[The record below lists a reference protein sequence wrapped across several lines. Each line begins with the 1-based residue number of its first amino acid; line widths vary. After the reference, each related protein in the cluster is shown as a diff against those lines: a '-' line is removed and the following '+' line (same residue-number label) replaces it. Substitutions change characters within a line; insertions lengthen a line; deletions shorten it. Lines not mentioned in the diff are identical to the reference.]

1 MSFTTPDAP
10 VLDDES
16 EEFQR
21 HLAEFLETNAPED
34 GAPVGTALG
43 SVEDTSPQLP
53 DPTPEPTEGE
63 GDGSP
68 GSPQGSEEGGVA
80 SSPGSTP
87 PPPPLP
93 PPADDPLPP
102 AAEDEGDTLTFAIGD
117 ETEVITD
124 GAPAPTQDPEP
135 TPTSETPGVDYDR
148 IFRAYFPETE
158 VTAANVVELLDFGTR
173 VQSLSPE
180 RQRILNAAFAEDPA
194 AYLGDLIPR
203 TPASTPPTTP
213 PPAQVRRVQRED
225 EWGNVETIE
234 VPVEPDPHVAALEA
248 RLAQMETYAQE
259 QARIAQEQAMQ
270 READLAGAGLEDF
283 KAKYPSLDDTDIA
296 LLHAQA
302 VQKGLYPA
310 IARANNNDPRVAY
323 ATTLETAM
331 LMNPVYKD
339 HALRSPSA
347 PAVPPTPEEQT
358 RAALAS
364 AVSASTSSPLSHV
377 EPPKV
382 AQTDAEM
389 KQQIAAELQQIV
401 DANQ

>member
-1 MSFTTPDAP
+1 MSFTTPDVP
-10 VLDDES
+10 VADDES

-21 HLAEFLETNAPED
+21 HLAEFLDTNAPED

-53 DPTPEPTEGE
+53 DPTPEPAEGE

-87 PPPPLP
+87 PPPPP
-93 PPADDPLPP
+93 PVDEPSLPP

-117 ETEVITD
+117 ETQITTED
-124 GAPAPTQDPEP
+124 PAAP
-135 TPTSETPGVDYDR
+135 TPTPEAEPEPTPGVDYDR

-203 TPASTPPTTP
+203 IPAATPPTTP

-234 VPVEPDPHVAALEA
+234 VPVEPDPHVAQLEA
-248 RLAQMETYAQE
+248 RLAQMETYAQD

-270 READLAGAGLEDF
+270 READLASAGLDDF

-310 IARANNNDPRVAY
+310 IARANNNDPRIAY

-347 PAVPPTPEEQT
+347 PAAPPTPEEQT

-377 EPPKV
+377 ETPKV

-389 KQQIAAELQQIV
+389 KQQIAAELQRLV
-401 DANQ
+401 DANG

>member
-1 MSFTTPDAP
+1 MSFTNPDVP
-10 VLDDES
+10 VADDES

-21 HLAEFLETNAPED
+21 HLAEFLDTNAPED

-53 DPTPEPTEGE
+53 DPAPAPEAEGE
-63 GDGSP
+63 GSP

-87 PPPPLP
+87 PPPPP
-93 PPADDPLPP
+93 PDDPLPP
-102 AAEDEGDTLTFAIGD
+102 AAEAEGEVDSLTFAIGD
-117 ETEVITD
+117 ETQITTE

-135 TPTSETPGVDYDR
+135 EPEPEPAAGVDYDR

-173 VQSLSPE
+173 IQSLSPE
-180 RQRILNAAFAEDPA
+180 RQRILNAAFADDPA

-203 TPASTPPTTP
+203 STPATPPTTP

-234 VPVEPDPHVAALEA
+234 VPVEPDPHVAQLEA
-248 RLAQMETYAQE
+248 RLAQMETYAQD

-270 READLAGAGLEDF
+270 REAYLASAGLDDF
-283 KAKYPSLDDTDIA
+283 KAKYPSLDETDIA

-339 HALRSPSA
+339 HALRSPST
-347 PAVPPTPEEQT
+347 PAAPPTPQEQT

-377 EPPKV
+377 EAPKV
-382 AQTDAEM
+382 ASSDAEM
-389 KQQIAAELQQIV
+389 KQQIAAELQRLV
-401 DANQ
+401 DANG

>member
-1 MSFTTPDAP
+1 MSFTNPDVP
-10 VLDDES
+10 VADDES

-21 HLAEFLETNAPED
+21 HLAEFLDTNAPED

-53 DPTPEPTEGE
+53 DPVPAPEAEGE
-63 GDGSP
+63 GSP

-87 PPPPLP
+87 PPPPP
-93 PPADDPLPP
+93 PDDPLPP
-102 AAEDEGDTLTFAIGD
+102 AAEAEGEVDSLTFAIGD
-117 ETEVITD
+117 ETQITTE

-135 TPTSETPGVDYDR
+135 EPEPAAGVDYDR

-173 VQSLSPE
+173 IQSLSPE
-180 RQRILNAAFAEDPA
+180 RQRILNAAFADDPA

-203 TPASTPPTTP
+203 STPATPPTTP

-234 VPVEPDPHVAALEA
+234 VPVEPDPHVAQLEA
-248 RLAQMETYAQE
+248 RLAQMETYAQD

-270 READLAGAGLEDF
+270 READLASAGLDDF
-283 KAKYPSLDDTDIA
+283 KAKYPSLDETDIA

-310 IARANNNDPRVAY
+310 IARANNNDPRIAY

-347 PAVPPTPEEQT
+347 PAAPPTPQEQT

-377 EPPKV
+377 EAPKV
-382 AQTDAEM
+382 ASSDAEM
-389 KQQIAAELQQIV
+389 KQQIAAELQRLV
-401 DANQ
+401 DANG

>member
-1 MSFTTPDAP
+1 MSFTTPDVP
-10 VLDDES
+10 VADDDS

-21 HLAEFLETNAPED
+21 HLAEFLDTNAPED

-43 SVEDTSPQLP
+43 SVEDTSPQIP
-53 DPTPEPTEGE
+53 APASSDEAE
-63 GDGSP
+63 GDESP
-68 GSPQGSEEGGVA
+68 GSPQGQDEGGVA

-87 PPPPLP
+87 PSLP
-93 PPADDPLPP
+93 DPAPEADPADDI
-102 AAEDEGDTLTFAIGD
+102 ADTINFAIGD
-117 ETEVITD
+117 ETQITTE

-135 TPTSETPGVDYDR
+135 EPEPTAGVDYDR

-173 VQSLSPE
+173 IQSLSPE
-180 RQRILNAAFAEDPA
+180 RQRILNAAFADDPA

-203 TPASTPPTTP
+203 SAPATPPTTP

-234 VPVEPDPHVAALEA
+234 VPVEPDPHVAQLEA
-248 RLAQMETYAQE
+248 RLAQMETYAQD

-270 READLAGAGLEDF
+270 READLASAGLDDF
-283 KAKYPSLDDTDIA
+283 KAKYPSLDETDIA

-310 IARANNNDPRVAY
+310 IARANNNDPRIAY

-347 PAVPPTPEEQT
+347 PAAPPTPQEQT

-377 EPPKV
+377 EAPKV
-382 AQTDAEM
+382 ASSDAEM
-389 KQQIAAELQQIV
+389 KQQIAAELQRLV
-401 DANQ
+401 DANG

>member
-1 MSFTTPDAP
+1 MSFTTPDVP
-10 VLDDES
+10 VADDES

-21 HLAEFLETNAPED
+21 HLAEFLDTNAPED

-53 DPTPEPTEGE
+53 DPVPAPEAEGE
-63 GDGSP
+63 GSP

-87 PPPPLP
+87 PPPPP
-93 PPADDPLPP
+93 PDDPLPP
-102 AAEDEGDTLTFAIGD
+102 AAEAEGEVDSLTFAIGD
-117 ETEVITD
+117 ETQITTE

-135 TPTSETPGVDYDR
+135 EPEPTAGVDYDR

-173 VQSLSPE
+173 IQSLSPE
-180 RQRILNAAFAEDPA
+180 RQRILNAAFADDPA

-203 TPASTPPTTP
+203 ATPATPPTTP

-234 VPVEPDPHVAALEA
+234 VPVEPDPHVAQLEA
-248 RLAQMETYAQE
+248 RLAQMESYAQD

-270 READLAGAGLEDF
+270 READLASAGLDDF
-283 KAKYPSLDDTDIA
+283 KAKYPSLDETDIA

-310 IARANNNDPRVAY
+310 IARANNNDPRIAY

-339 HALRSPSA
+339 HALRSPST
-347 PAVPPTPEEQT
+347 PAAPPTPQEQT

-377 EPPKV
+377 EPAKV
-382 AQTDAEM
+382 ASTDAEM
-389 KQQIAAELQQIV
+389 KQQIAAELQRLV
-401 DANQ
+401 DANG

>member
-1 MSFTTPDAP
+1 MSFTTPDVP
-10 VLDDES
+10 VADDES

-21 HLAEFLETNAPED
+21 HLAEFLDTNAPED

-53 DPTPEPTEGE
+53 DPAPAPEAEGE
-63 GDGSP
+63 GSP

-87 PPPPLP
+87 PPPPP
-93 PPADDPLPP
+93 PDDPLPP
-102 AAEDEGDTLTFAIGD
+102 AAEAEGEVDSLTFAIGD
-117 ETEVITD
+117 ETQITTE

-135 TPTSETPGVDYDR
+135 EPEPAAGVDYDR

-173 VQSLSPE
+173 IQSLSPE
-180 RQRILNAAFAEDPA
+180 RQRILNAAFADDPA

-203 TPASTPPTTP
+203 SPAATPPTTP

-234 VPVEPDPHVAALEA
+234 VPVEPDPHVAQLEA
-248 RLAQMETYAQE
+248 RLAQMETYAQD

-270 READLAGAGLEDF
+270 READLASAGLDDF
-283 KAKYPSLDDTDIA
+283 KAKYPSLDETDIA

-310 IARANNNDPRVAY
+310 IARANNNDPRIAY

-339 HALRSPSA
+339 HALRSPST
-347 PAVPPTPEEQT
+347 PAAPPTPQEQT

-377 EPPKV
+377 EAPKV
-382 AQTDAEM
+382 ASSDAEM
-389 KQQIAAELQQIV
+389 KQQIAAELQRLV
-401 DANQ
+401 DANG